1 MMKNIIAVFVLSF
14 ISLNLFSQGY
24 IKVYTDLKEE
34 TSQFIVYLNE
44 EAQDAYPSDETE
56 IEGLLPGKYTLQVS
70 FDSDTIADWSKTF
83 KLKKNEHLVFKV
95 EKMNKFS
102 KDANKLGRNMKK
114 DAKDDDGLVQYYR
127 LVQVREEEK

>member
-1 MMKNIIAVFVLSF
+1 MKKTSIIFLFSL

-44 EAQDAYPSDETE
+44 ESQDAYPSDETE
-56 IEGLLPGKYTLQVS
+56 IEGLLPGKYILTVS
-70 FDSDTIADWSKTF
+70 FNSDTIADWSEKL
-83 KLKKNEHLVFKV
+83 KLKKNEHLTFKV
-95 EKMNKFS
+95 EKINKFL
-102 KDANKLGRNMKK
+102 KDANKMGRNMKK

-127 LVQVREEEK
+127 LVQIREEKK

>member
-1 MMKNIIAVFVLSF
+1 MKKIVFLS
-14 ISLNLFSQGY
+14 ILILVSINLFSQAY

-56 IEGLLPGKYTLQVS
+56 IESLLPGKYQLTVS
-70 FDSDTIADWSKTF
+70 FNSDTIADWTKTF
-83 KLKKNEHLVFKV
+83 KLKKNEHLIFKV

-102 KDANKLGRNMKK
+102 KDAKQLGRNIKK
-114 DAKDDDGLVQYYR
+114 DAKGDDGLVQYYK
-127 LVQVREEEK
+127 LVQQREKN

>member
-1 MMKNIIAVFVLSF
+1 MKKSVFIF
-14 ISLNLFSQGY
+14 IFSILSLNLFSQGY

-56 IEGLLPGKYTLQVS
+56 IEGLLPGKYTLTVS

-83 KLKKNEHLVFKV
+83 KLKKNQHLIYKV
-95 EKMNKFS
+95 VKVNEFA
-102 KDANKLGRNMKK
+102 KDAQELGRNISKK
-114 DAKDDDGLVQYYR
+114 DDNGLVLYYK
-127 LVQVREEEK
+127 LVQEKENK